1 MLTKPKERSSSEAEA
16 GNGHSLSILKILDT
30 IAKLLAAGAVVT
42 ATFIANSYQSKMTG
56 LSVLSQREQAE
67 TQLRATMFSNLISPV
82 AGPHKEG
89 AEITPEREKLLVEL
103 LVLNF
108 HENFELKPLL
118 EHVNK
123 RLANEKERESLR
135 SIARRIIDRQI
146 ASLLKE
152 GAGKDITEVHPL
164 MFIESP
170 QRTKDKKDK
179 WQEKYLESLLK
190 NKRGKQFGDFYSMKS
205 PDRIWT
211 VDLTITGIDKKKD
224 NVEVLY
230 NIKSSYGKI
239 GRGFTL
245 TPFDFPLTDN
255 TLVADG
261 NRFAVVLDSIDID
274 KSSKMKTVAL
284 RLIWFPKDYFTPR
297 ERPINYADIRNKLG
311 FNQNK

>member
-30 IAKLLAAGAVVT
+30 IAKLLAAGAVV
-42 ATFIANSYQSKMTG
+42 AVTFIANSYQSKMTG
-56 LSVLSQREQAE
+56 LSLLSQREQAE
-67 TQLRATMFSNLISPV
+67 TQLRATMFSNLISPI
-82 AGPHKEG
+82 AGPHKES
-89 AEITPEREKLLVEL
+89 AEITPEREKLLVEIL
-103 LVLNF
+103 ALNF

-152 GAGKDITEVHPL
+152 GAGKDITEL

-170 QRTKDKKDK
+170 QLPKDKKDK
-179 WQEKYLESLLK
+179 WQEEYSKSLLK
-190 NKRGKQFGDFYSMKS
+190 NKRGKQFGDFYSVKS
-205 PDRIWT
+205 PDRIWI

-230 NIKSSYGKI
+230 NIKSKSSEKI
-239 GRGFTL
+239 GRGFRL

-255 TLVADG
+255 TLFADG

-297 ERPINYADIRNKLG
+297 ERPINYANIRNKLG
-311 FNQNK
+311 FKHNK